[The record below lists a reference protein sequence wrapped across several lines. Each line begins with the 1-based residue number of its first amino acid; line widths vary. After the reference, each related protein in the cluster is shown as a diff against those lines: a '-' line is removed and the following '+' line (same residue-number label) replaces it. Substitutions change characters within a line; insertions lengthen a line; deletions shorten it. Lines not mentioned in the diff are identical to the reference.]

1 MSTSRIIHRAQ
12 VVWRTERIIAE
23 LQLKRLLGN
32 LGLQALA
39 ALVLT
44 FALLAFEFAGYFV
57 LVQRWSGGELA
68 AVLGLCN
75 LLIALLLALVAVRRS
90 ASREL
95 ALAKEV
101 HQDALTALTAEL
113 EQAQTMAPASLRGAL
128 ESAAIPLLL
137 PLIPLMIKRLRKRTG
152 ETLRLKRNEFPAGD
166 TNEPPSLCTPS
177 QYVAASCISLH
188 SPGTRA
194 RSRSS

>member
-44 FALLAFEFAGYFV
+44 FALLAFEFAGNFV
-57 LVQRWSGGELA
+57 LVQRWSGGESA

-113 EQAQTMAPASLRGAL
+113 EQAQTLLR
-128 ESAAIPLLL
+128 SAA
-137 PLIPLMIKRLRKRTG
+137 
-152 ETLRLKRNEFPAGD
+152 RLKAPLSR
-166 TNEPPSLCTPS
+166 C
-177 QYVAASCISLH
+177 CC
-188 SPGTRA
+188 
-194 RSRSS
+194 RSFH